1 MLVIKMKTKEQIEAK
16 LKEFKDS
23 YFDFIRGKYPNM
35 SDQELREIALKK
47 LQTIETL
54 EWVLK

>member
-1 MLVIKMKTKEQIEAK
+1 MKTKEQIEAK